1 MTLISFVGVGWQELW
16 DNSAALLAPTEM
28 QQDIFR
34 DPCSRAPRSNAM
46 YRSKSC
52 IHKRSRH
59 LSQAIPRGFEQQR
72 LTHLVDVAEK
82 LFLCFQKLEKIT
94 QICEGCH
101 IRCPFCGVADYEI
114 ARSAEICRCH
124 RASTADGSRR
134 VKAIPVVT
142 SA

>member
-59 LSQAIPRGFEQQR
+59 LSQAIRRGFEQQR
-72 LTHLVDVAEK
+72 LDIADIGEWVASLAVRSFVCLLEQSGQLFAPNISLRGFGQFLAEVSSIVRWDRSGRVNDHLVGNP
-82 LFLCFQKLEKIT
+82 LWL
-94 QICEGCH
+94 
-101 IRCPFCGVADYEI
+101 
-114 ARSAEICRCH
+114 
-124 RASTADGSRR
+124 
-134 VKAIPVVT
+134 
-142 SA
+142 